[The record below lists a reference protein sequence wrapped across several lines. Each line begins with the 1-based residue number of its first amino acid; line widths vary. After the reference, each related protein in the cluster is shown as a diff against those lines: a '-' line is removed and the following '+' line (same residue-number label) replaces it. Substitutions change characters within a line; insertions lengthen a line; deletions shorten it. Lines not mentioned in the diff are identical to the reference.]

1 MHTVDSSYKKLTV
14 LNNNSIIDSQ
24 VDLNP
29 KLAYQ
34 IEIERDQ
41 NLKRL
46 GLTIMENFIW
56 HALDCIEKRIVI
68 ILKWID
74 KNPQIHPLTPASGGH
89 LMSFAYG

>member
-14 LNNNSIIDSQ
+14 LNNNPITDSQ

-46 GLTIMENFIW
+46 GLTIM
-56 HALDCIEKRIVI
+56 K
-68 ILKWID
+68 
-74 KNPQIHPLTPASGGH
+74 
-89 LMSFAYG
+89 